1 MNIDVNKNAFKIDL
15 PEDVKFVI
23 NQIEKNGHSAYAVGG
38 CVRDTLLNKKPQDW
52 DITTSAL
59 PTQVKSFFRRTID
72 TGIEHGTVTVMI
84 DKTGYEVTTYRID
97 GEYKDGRHPESVEF
111 SVRLSDDLSRRDFTI
126 NAMAY
131 NETDGLVDEFG
142 GITDLNNKIIRCV
155 GVAKDRFS
163 EDALR
168 IMRAIRFSAQLGFD
182 IEDST
187 MKAIYELAPTINK
200 ISMERVHVELGK
212 TLVSANPERCLLYSK
227 TGLFKEILP
236 LIDEAL
242 TNKHVNKTLKALKHI
257 PDDYDLNLTLRMRYA
272 LLFSSLGSES
282 ATKTLKDLKMDNV
295 TIKLV
300 ASIIDAS
307 QTEIAE
313 TEPAIREA
321 LRRLGSDIFYLSLDY
336 QKALTLAASDLT
348 GITNPVKLSHY
359 ENLRKMAKEII
370 DRGDCFSIKSLD
382 ISGND
387 LLEFG
392 LSGKDIG
399 KTLEYLL
406 DLCIENP
413 RLNEKS
419 TLISMIPRD

>member
-1 MNIDVNKNAFKIDL
+1 
-15 PEDVKFVI
+15 
-23 NQIEKNGHSAYAVGG
+23 
-38 CVRDTLLNKKPQDW
+38 
-52 DITTSAL
+52 
-59 PTQVKSFFRRTID
+59 
-72 TGIEHGTVTVMI
+72 
-84 DKTGYEVTTYRID
+84 
-97 GEYKDGRHPESVEF
+97 
-111 SVRLSDDLSRRDFTI
+111 
-126 NAMAY
+126 MAY

-168 IMRAIRFSAQLGFD
+168 MMRAIRFSAQLGFD
-182 IEDST
+182 IEETT

>member
-168 IMRAIRFSAQLGFD
+168 MMRAIRFSAQLGFD

-200 ISMERVHVELGK
+200 ISM
-212 TLVSANPERCLLYSK
+212 
-227 TGLFKEILP
+227 
-236 LIDEAL
+236 
-242 TNKHVNKTLKALKHI
+242 
-257 PDDYDLNLTLRMRYA
+257 
-272 LLFSSLGSES
+272 
-282 ATKTLKDLKMDNV
+282 
-295 TIKLV
+295 
-300 ASIIDAS
+300 
-307 QTEIAE
+307 
-313 TEPAIREA
+313 
-321 LRRLGSDIFYLSLDY
+321 
-336 QKALTLAASDLT
+336 
-348 GITNPVKLSHY
+348 
-359 ENLRKMAKEII
+359 
-370 DRGDCFSIKSLD
+370 
-382 ISGND
+382 
-387 LLEFG
+387 
-392 LSGKDIG
+392 
-399 KTLEYLL
+399 
-406 DLCIENP
+406 
-413 RLNEKS
+413 
-419 TLISMIPRD
+419 